1 MTLSQNSYLL
11 RNFPAIDL
19 HFLSK
24 YAVFYNNLSKMLFCE
39 NANKNYAENENKLF
53 VCIISRNCSARF
65 SVQTHRNTQRK

>member
-24 YAVFYNNLSKMLFCE
+24 YAVFYNNLSKMLF
-39 NANKNYAENENKLF
+39 AKMQIRIMLKTK
-53 VCIISRNCSARF
+53 INCL
-65 SVQTHRNTQRK
+65 SV